1 MTLPQVH
8 GEYGVVME
16 PELKFNDAGGAWL
29 KMRCKATSRKQV
41 DGVWVD
47 GDILFIDILASKKLA
62 ENTYEMVQRGST
74 ITVSGTLKYR
84 EWESNDGVKQ
94 KSYSIW
100 ADSIGMATRFGE
112 QDKKVKTSNGNAATP
127 DPWETPQP
135 TEAPF

>member
-62 ENTYEMVQRGST
+62 ENTFEMVQRGST

-84 EWESNDGVKQ
+84 EWESNE
-94 KSYSIW
+94 
-100 ADSIGMATRFGE
+100 GE
-112 QDKKVKTSNGNAATP
+112 QDKKVKASNGTATTP

>member
-62 ENTYEMVQRGST
+62 ENTYEMVQRGWWPFKWSE
-74 ITVSGTLKYR
+74 ITGF
-84 EWESNDGVKQ
+84 
-94 KSYSIW
+94 
-100 ADSIGMATRFGE
+100 DSSPPK
-112 QDKKVKTSNGNAATP
+112 DK
-127 DPWETPQP
+127 ET
-135 TEAPF
+135 